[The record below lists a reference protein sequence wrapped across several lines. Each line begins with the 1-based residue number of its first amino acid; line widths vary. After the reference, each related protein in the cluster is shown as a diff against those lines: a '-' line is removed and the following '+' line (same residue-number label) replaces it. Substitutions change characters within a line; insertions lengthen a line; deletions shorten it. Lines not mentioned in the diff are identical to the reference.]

1 MPRAVVKNGV
11 LTIVKTEEDVQNE
24 YGKAV
29 EDARNTYLDVTIL
42 KEDDPTAIERAR
54 NDYKEILL
62 KRDNELAIA
71 RQQPQ

>member
-11 LTIVKTEEDVQNE
+11 LTVVKTEEDVQNE

-42 KEDDPTAIERAR
+42 KEDDPTALERVR